1 MVLYLYN
8 KIFGD
13 NDILWKWNAGT
24 SQQLK
29 KKKMLVGKELMYSA
43 IYCKIVSKQY

>member
-1 MVLYLYN
+1 MTFCENEMLALASN
-8 KIFGD
+8 
-13 NDILWKWNAGT
+13 
-24 SQQLK
+24 LK